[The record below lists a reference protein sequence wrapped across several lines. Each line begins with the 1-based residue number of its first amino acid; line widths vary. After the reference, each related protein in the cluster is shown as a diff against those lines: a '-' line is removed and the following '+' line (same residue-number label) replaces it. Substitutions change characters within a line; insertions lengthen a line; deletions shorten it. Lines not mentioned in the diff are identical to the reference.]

1 VRNSSRVLSFK
12 EGSSSVQT
20 SSQSYIFLIF
30 SNVSPI
36 GRERL
41 ETPNIIKLKYT
52 EEGWFSR
59 IQQPVAETRAKDQY
73 TMKN

>member
-1 VRNSSRVLSFK
+1 MSD
-12 EGSSSVQT
+12 Q
-20 SSQSYIFLIF
+20 
-30 SNVSPI
+30 I

-41 ETPNIIKLKYT
+41 ETTNIIKLKYT

-59 IQQPVAETRAKDQY
+59 IQQPILETRAEDQY